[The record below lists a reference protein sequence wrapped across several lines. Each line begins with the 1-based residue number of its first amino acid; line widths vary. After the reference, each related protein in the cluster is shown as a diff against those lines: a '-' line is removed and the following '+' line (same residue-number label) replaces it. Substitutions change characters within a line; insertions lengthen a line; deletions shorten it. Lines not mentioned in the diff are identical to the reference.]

1 MNTTHGHD
9 VMEWLRKAG
18 PLPREALLS
27 GAEKEFGADCRFHTC
42 SQQDLTAAQLLD
54 FLLSK
59 GKLAQADDG
68 IRLAMEPCA
77 H

>member
-1 MNTTHGHD
+1 MPSTHGHEL
-9 VMEWLRKAG
+9 MEWLGRKG
-18 PLPREALLS
+18 PVPREDLLAA
-27 GAEKEFGADCRFHTC
+27 AEKEFGTDCRFHTC
-42 SQQDLTAAQLLD
+42 SQQDLTTAQLLD

-59 GKLAQADDG
+59 GKAAQDEHG

>member
-1 MNTTHGHD
+1 MTSTHGHKL
-9 VMEWLRKAG
+9 MEWLRDVG
-18 PLPREALLS
+18 PLPREGLLAAA
-27 GAEKEFGADCRFHTC
+27 AEEFGTDGRFHTC
-42 SQQDLTAAQLLD
+42 SLQDLTAAQLLD

-59 GKLAQADDG
+59 GKVAQAQDG

>member
-1 MNTTHGHD
+1 MPSTHGHEL
-9 VMEWLRKAG
+9 MEWLGRTG
-18 PLPREALLS
+18 PLPRAGLLEA
-27 GAEKEFGADCRFHTC
+27 AEKEFGADCRFHTC
-42 SQQDLTAAQLLD
+42 SQEDLTTAQLLD

-59 GKLAQADDG
+59 GKVAQGEDG

>member
-1 MNTTHGHD
+1 MPSTHGHEL
-9 VMEWLRKAG
+9 MEWLRDAG
-18 PLPREALLS
+18 PLPREGLLAA
-27 GAEKEFGADCRFHTC
+27 AEKKFGADRRFHTC
-42 SQQDLTAAQLLD
+42 SQTELTGEQLLD

-59 GKLAQADDG
+59 GKVAQDEDG